1 MANKYNHLES
11 EAKWQ
16 AFREEHQF
24 YAFDKESDKPVYS
37 IDTPP
42 PTVSGKIH
50 IGHIFS
56 YTQAEVIARF
66 KRMSGYNVFYPF
78 GFDDNGLPTERL
90 VEKEIGKKGSEMPR
104 QEFVAQCL
112 DVTKHYREVFKDLW
126 KSVGISADWN
136 LEYST
141 ISPAVQKTSQKSFLD
156 LYEKWAMYKKNAPA
170 LRCTE
175 CQTGVAQAEVE
186 DKEFESVFYD
196 IQFSLEDGSPLII
209 ATTRPELLPACVAVF
224 VNKEDPRYQH
234 LIGKNVIT
242 PLGTKVPMLSD
253 EKVGIDKGT
262 GVVMCCTYGDE
273 TDMYW
278 VKTYE
283 LPEKIILDKAGTLIN
298 TGVPALDGLKCKA
311 ARKVLVEQL
320 KSEGKILKELP
331 IKHNVGTHERDGVPM
346 EIIPVAQWFIAVL
359 PIKNQITEAGNQ
371 INWYPDHMKKRF
383 DEWVE
388 NLKWDRCVS
397 RQRFYG
403 IPIPV
408 RYSKIT
414 GETILPDADQLP
426 VNPITDRPNTLP
438 AGHTYEDIIP
448 ETDVL
453 DTWATSSLTPQ
464 INSKRGE
471 ADSLEDKIFPMSLR
485 PQAHDII
492 RTWAFYTIVKSIY
505 HNNTIPRSDIMIS
518 GHVLAAKGEK
528 LSKSKNNG
536 GAEPT
541 DLIRDHSAD
550 AIRYRTCSASLGK
563 NAVFEESE
571 IQNGKKLVTKL
582 RNAANFVF
590 MNLADFD
597 RTTALDESQLAPID
611 LRLFNQANQT
621 SEAMSKHLSEYE
633 FGLARIAFEKFFWHD
648 FCDHYLEIVKDKIY
662 KFDKYENGTAEKN
675 SAQFTLYQSLYAILR
690 MIAPILPFITEE
702 LYQTHYQTENNGTSI
717 HQADF
722 PNGDIYPIS
731 QNIDR
736 ITTTVDQL
744 FSVIEKTRG
753 FKTENKL
760 GLGTELAEIKILCDE
775 KTGEY
780 LSKMTNDI
788 KSVTR
793 AQSVSF
799 EIAPELD
806 IQITQIPPIA

>member
-1 MANKYNHLES
+1 M
-11 EAKWQ
+11 
-16 AFREEHQF
+16 
-24 YAFDKESDKPVYS
+24 
-37 IDTPP
+37 
-42 PTVSGKIH
+42 
-50 IGHIFS
+50 
-56 YTQAEVIARF
+56 
-66 KRMSGYNVFYPF
+66 
-78 GFDDNGLPTERL
+78 
-90 VEKEIGKKGSEMPR
+90 
-104 QEFVAQCL
+104 
-112 DVTKHYREVFKDLW
+112 
-126 KSVGISADWN
+126 
-136 LEYST
+136 
-141 ISPAVQKTSQKSFLD
+141 
-156 LYEKWAMYKKNAPA
+156 
-170 LRCTE
+170 
-175 CQTGVAQAEVE
+175 E

-278 VKTYE
+278 VKTYD

-298 TGVPALDGLKCKA
+298 TGVPTLDGLKCKA

-320 KSEGKILKELP
+320 RSEGKILKELP

-359 PIKNQITEAGNQ
+359 PIKDKITEAGNQ

-414 GETILPDADQLP
+414 GETILPDASQLP

-492 RTWAFYTIVKSIY
+492 RTWAFYTIVKAIY
-505 HNNTIPRSDIMIS
+505 HNTTIPRKDIMIS

-536 GAEPT
+536 GTEPT

-597 RTTALDESQLAPID
+597 RTTQLNESDLAPID
-611 LRLFNQANQT
+611 LRLFKQANET
-621 SEAMSKHLSEYE
+621 SAAMTKHLGDYE

-662 KFDKYENGTAEKN
+662 KFDKYENGTKEKA
-675 SAQFTLYQSLYAILR
+675 SAQFTLYHGLYAILR

-702 LYQTHYQTENNGTSI
+702 LYQTHYQTEQKLTSI
-717 HQADF
+717 HQAVF
-722 PNGDIYPIS
+722 PNNDIYTIA
-731 QNIDR
+731 QDMETINK
-736 ITTTVDQL
+736 TVDQL
-744 FSVIEKTRG
+744 FAIIEKTRG
-753 FKTENKL
+753 YKTENKL
-760 GLGTELAEIKILCDE
+760 GLGTEIAELKIMGDE
-775 KTGEY
+775 KLNQE
-780 LSKMTNDI
+780 LAKMTNDI

-793 AQSVSF
+793 AQSISF
-799 EIAPELD
+799 ETATDLD
-806 IQITQIPPIA
+806 IHITLPIA

>member
-1 MANKYNHLES
+1 MANKYSHLES

-16 AFREEHQF
+16 AFREENQL

-112 DVTKHYREVFKDLW
+112 EVTKHYREVFKDLW

-141 ISPAVQKTSQKSFLD
+141 ISPEVQKISQRSFLD
-156 LYEKWAMYKKNAPA
+156 LVAKWAMYKKNAPA

-175 CQTGVAQAEVE
+175 CQTWVAQAEVE

-196 IQFSLEDGSPLII
+196 IQFNLEDGSPLII

-224 VNKEDPRYQH
+224 VNKEDSRYQH

-278 VKTYE
+278 VKTYD

-331 IKHNVGTHERDGVPM
+331 ITHSVGTHERDGVPM

-359 PIKNQITEAGNQ
+359 PIKNKITEAGNQ

-471 ADSLEDKIFPMSLR
+471 ADSLEHKIFPMSLR

-492 RTWAFYTIVKSIY
+492 RTWAFYTIVKAIY
-505 HNNTIPRSDIMIS
+505 HNNTIPRKDIMIS
-518 GHVLAAKGEK
+518 GHVLASKGEK

-597 RTTALDESQLAPID
+597 RTTQLNESDLAPID
-611 LRLFNQANQT
+611 LRLFKQANET
-621 SEAMSKHLSEYE
+621 SAAMTKHLGDYE

-662 KFDKYENGTAEKN
+662 KFDKYENGTKEKT
-675 SAQFTLYQSLYAILR
+675 SAQFTLYHGLYAILR

-702 LYQTHYQTENNGTSI
+702 LYQTHYQNEQKLTSI
-717 HQADF
+717 HQAGF
-722 PNGDIYPIS
+722 PNNDIYTIA
-731 QNIDR
+731 QDMEMINK
-736 ITTTVDQL
+736 TVDQL
-744 FSVIEKTRG
+744 FAIIEKTRWY
-753 FKTENKL
+753 KTENKL
-760 GLGTELAEIKILCDE
+760 GLGTEIAELKIMGDE
-775 KTGEY
+775 KLNQE
-780 LSKMTNDI
+780 LAKMTNDI

-793 AQSVSF
+793 AQSISF
-799 EIAPELD
+799 EIATDLD
-806 IQITQIPPIA
+806 IHVTLPIA